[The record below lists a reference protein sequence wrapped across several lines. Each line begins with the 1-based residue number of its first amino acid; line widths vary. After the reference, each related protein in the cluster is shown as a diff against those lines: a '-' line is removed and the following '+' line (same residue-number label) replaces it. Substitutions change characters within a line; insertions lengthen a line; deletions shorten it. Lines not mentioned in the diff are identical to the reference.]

1 MITKKDG
8 KIKEYTVKFEDGS
21 TKTFDEGILI
31 TGSHVKQDDDKIG
44 FGVIILSA
52 IRSGHTEYYCKAVK
66 VLQDEL
72 KEQLQD
78 ELKEQLEER
87 EKKLKE
93 IQKVKAKV
101 AEEIANDMYEK
112 TKKKME
118 KKFGIKIDDTL
129 EKILKEKT
137 IELVNHK
144 MDKDILEKIGIDFDD
159 M

>member
-1 MITKKDG
+1 MIIKKDG

-31 TGSHVKQDDDKIG
+31 AGSHVKQDDEKIG
-44 FGVIILSA
+44 FGVRILSA
-52 IRSGHTEYYCKAVK
+52 MRSKNTEYYLKAVK

-72 KEQLQD
+72 KEQL
-78 ELKEQLEER
+78 EER
-87 EKKLKE
+87 NKALKE
-93 IQKVKAKV
+93 IKKEK
-101 AEEIANDMYEK
+101 ANDMYEE

-118 KKFGIKIDDTL
+118 KKFGIKIDGTL

-144 MDKDILEKIGIDFDD
+144 IDKDILEEIGIDFDD

>member
-1 MITKKDG
+1 MIIKKDG

-31 TGSHVKQDDDKIG
+31 AGSHVKQDDEKIG
-44 FGVIILSA
+44 FGVRILSA
-52 IRSGHTEYYCKAVK
+52 MRSKNTEYYLKAVK
-66 VLQDEL
+66 V
-72 KEQLQD
+72 LQD

-93 IQKVKAKV
+93 IKKEKAKV
-101 AEEIANDMYEK
+101 AEEIANDMYEE

-129 EKILKEKT
+129 EKILKVKT

-144 MDKDILEKIGIDFDD
+144 MDKDILEEIGIDFDD

>member
-1 MITKKDG
+1 MIIKKDG

-31 TGSHVKQDDDKIG
+31 AGSHVKQDDEKIG
-44 FGVIILSA
+44 FGVRILSA
-52 IRSGHTEYYCKAVK
+52 MRSKNTEYYLKSVK

-72 KEQLQD
+72 KEQL
-78 ELKEQLEER
+78 EER
-87 EKKLKE
+87 NKALKE
-93 IQKVKAKV
+93 IKKEKAKV
-101 AEEIANDMYEK
+101 AEEIANDMYEE

-118 KKFGIKIDDTL
+118 KKFGIKIDGTL

-144 MDKDILEKIGIDFDD
+144 MDKDILEEIGIDFDD

>member
-31 TGSHVKQDDDKIG
+31 AGSIVEADNDKIG
-44 FGVIILSA
+44 FGVRILSA

-72 KEQLQD
+72 KEQL
-78 ELKEQLEER
+78 EER
-87 EKKLKE
+87 NKALKE
-93 IQKVKAKV
+93 IKKEKGKL
-101 AEEIANDMYEK
+101 AEEIANDIF
-112 TKKKME
+112 KKARKDME
-118 KKFGIKIDDTL
+118 KDFGIKIDDTL

-144 MDKDILEKIGIDFDD
+144 MNKDILEEIGIDFDD

>member
-31 TGSHVKQDDDKIG
+31 AGSHVKQDDEKIG
-44 FGVIILSA
+44 FGVRILSA
-52 IRSGHTEYYCKAVK
+52 MRSKNTEYYLKAVK

-72 KEQLQD
+72 KEQL
-78 ELKEQLEER
+78 EER
-87 EKKLKE
+87 NKALKE
-93 IQKVKAKV
+93 IKKEKAKV
-101 AEEIANDMYEK
+101 AEEIANDMYEE

-118 KKFGIKIDDTL
+118 KKFGIKIDGTL

-144 MDKDILEKIGIDFDD
+144 MDKDILEEIGIDFDD

>member
-1 MITKKDG
+1 MIIKKDG

-31 TGSHVKQDDDKIG
+31 AGSHVKQDDEKIG
-44 FGVIILSA
+44 FGVRILSA
-52 IRSGHTEYYCKAVK
+52 MRSKNTEYYLKAVK

-72 KEQLQD
+72 KEQL
-78 ELKEQLEER
+78 EER
-87 EKKLKE
+87 NKALKE
-93 IQKVKAKV
+93 IKKEKAKV

-112 TKKKME
+112 TKKKIE
-118 KKFGIKIDDTL
+118 KDFGIKIDSTL
-129 EKILKEKT
+129 EKILKVKT

-144 MDKDILEKIGIDFDD
+144 MNKDILEEIGIDFDD

>member
-1 MITKKDG
+1 MIIKKDG

-31 TGSHVKQDDDKIG
+31 AGSHVKQDDEKIG
-44 FGVIILSA
+44 FGVRILSA
-52 IRSGHTEYYCKAVK
+52 MRSKNTEYYYKAVK

-72 KEQLQD
+72 KEQL
-78 ELKEQLEER
+78 EER
-87 EKKLKE
+87 NKALKE
-93 IQKVKAKV
+93 IKKEKAKV
-101 AEEIANDMYEK
+101 AEEIANDMYEE

-144 MDKDILEKIGIDFDD
+144 MDKDILEEIGIDI
-159 M
+159 

>member
-8 KIKEYTVKFEDGS
+8 KIKEYIVKFEDGS

-31 TGSHVKQDDDKIG
+31 TGSHVKQDDEKIG
-44 FGVIILSA
+44 FGVRILSA
-52 IRSGHTEYYCKAVK
+52 MRSKNTEYYLKAVK

-72 KEQLQD
+72 KEQL
-78 ELKEQLEER
+78 EER
-87 EKKLKE
+87 NKALKE
-93 IQKVKAKV
+93 IKKEKGKL
-101 AEEIANDMYEK
+101 AEEIANDMYEE

-118 KKFGIKIDDTL
+118 KKFGIKIDGTL

>member
-8 KIKEYTVKFEDGS
+8 KIKEYIVKFEDGS

-31 TGSHVKQDDDKIG
+31 TGSHVKQDDEKIG
-44 FGVIILSA
+44 FGVRILSA
-52 IRSGHTEYYCKAVK
+52 MRSKNTEYYLKSVK

-72 KEQLQD
+72 KEQL
-78 ELKEQLEER
+78 EER
-87 EKKLKE
+87 NKALKE
-93 IQKVKAKV
+93 IKKEKAKV
-101 AEEIANDMYEK
+101 AEEIANDMYEE

-118 KKFGIKIDDTL
+118 KKFGIKIDGTL

-144 MDKDILEKIGIDFDD
+144 IDKEILEETGIDFDD

>member
-8 KIKEYTVKFEDGS
+8 KIKEYIVKFEDGS

-31 TGSHVKQDDDKIG
+31 TGSHVKQDDEKIG
-44 FGVIILSA
+44 FGVRILFA
-52 IRSGHTEYYCKAVK
+52 TKSGHIEYYCKAVK

-72 KEQLQD
+72 KEQL
-78 ELKEQLEER
+78 EER
-87 EKKLKE
+87 NKALKE
-93 IQKVKAKV
+93 IKKEKGKL
-101 AEEIANDMYEK
+101 AEEIANDIF
-112 TKKKME
+112 KKARKDME
-118 KKFGIKIDDTL
+118 KDFGIKIDDTL

>member
-1 MITKKDG
+1 MIIKKDG

-31 TGSHVKQDDDKIG
+31 AGSIVEADNDKIG
-44 FGVIILSA
+44 FGVRILSA

-72 KEQLQD
+72 KEQL
-78 ELKEQLEER
+78 EER
-87 EKKLKE
+87 NKALKE
-93 IQKVKAKV
+93 IKKEKGKL
-101 AEEIANDMYEK
+101 AEEIANDIL
-112 TKKKME
+112 KKARKDME
-118 KKFGIKIDDTL
+118 KDFGIKIDDTL

-144 MDKDILEKIGIDFDD
+144 MNKDILEEIGIDFDD

>member
-1 MITKKDG
+1 MIIKKDG

-31 TGSHVKQDDDKIG
+31 AGSIIETNDDKIG
-44 FGVIILSA
+44 FGVRILST
-52 IRSGHTEYYCKAVK
+52 IESRHTEYYCKAVK

-72 KEQLQD
+72 KEQL
-78 ELKEQLEER
+78 EER
-87 EKKLKE
+87 NKALKE
-93 IQKVKAKV
+93 IKKEKAKV
-101 AEEIANDMYEK
+101 AEEIANDMYEE

-118 KKFGIKIDDTL
+118 KKFGIKIDGTL

-144 MDKDILEKIGIDFDD
+144 MDKDILGKTGIDFDD
-159 M
+159 I

>member
-31 TGSHVKQDDDKIG
+31 TGSAFKADNDKIG
-44 FGVIILSA
+44 FGVRILSA
-52 IRSGHTEYYCKAVK
+52 MRSGHAEYYCKAVK

-72 KEQLQD
+72 KEQL
-78 ELKEQLEER
+78 EER
-87 EKKLKE
+87 NKALKE
-93 IQKVKAKV
+93 IKKEKAKV

-112 TKKKME
+112 TKKKIE
-118 KKFGIKIDDTL
+118 KDFGIKIDSTL
-129 EKILKEKT
+129 EKILKVKT

-144 MDKDILEKIGIDFDD
+144 MDKDILEGIGIDFDD